1 MINKKILVTGGTG
14 LVGSHLL
21 YQLTERGYSVRA
33 LIRNKKNIEKVRK
46 VFSYYTA
53 NPTILLDKIEWFEG
67 DVLDLAALE
76 EAFENISVIYHCA
89 AIVSFNKKNKA
100 ELLKTNIEGT
110 ENIVNLCLEKQSIKL
125 CFVGSIA
132 SLGSSENGDPVTEKE
147 IWTPADDHSLY
158 SITKFKSEMEVW
170 RGVQEGLDAV
180 IVNPSVILGPG
191 FWDSGSGEIIKKASR
206 GMLFYTLGKTG
217 FVDVRDVVSC
227 MIQLT
232 ESNTTGERF
241 IISSENLTYQNV
253 FDKIAAESKVKKPK
267 YLAGKKILTL
277 AYYVDSFAS
286 ILGFKKQQITKSI
299 VRSGLNI
306 TQYSNKKI
314 KETLGFEFIPVNET
328 IRFAVEKFNQDLKA
342 RK

>member
-1 MINKKILVTGGTG
+1 MTSKKILVTGGTG

-21 YQLTERGYSVRA
+21 YQLTESGYSVRA
-33 LIRNKKNIEKVRK
+33 FIRNKKNIEKVQK

-53 NPTILLDKIEWFEG
+53 DPTALINRIEWFEG
-67 DVLDLAALE
+67 DVLDISALE
-76 EAFENISVIYHCA
+76 EAFENISVVYHCA
-89 AIVSFNKKNKA
+89 AVVSFNKKNKT

-110 ENIVNLCLEKQSIKL
+110 ENIVNLCLEKQPVKL
-125 CFVGSIA
+125 CFVSSVA
-132 SLGSSENGDPVTEKE
+132 SLGSSENGNPVTEKE
-147 IWTPADDHSLY
+147 MWTPADDHSLY

-170 RGVQEGLDAV
+170 RGLQEGLNAV

-191 FWDSGSGEIIKKASR
+191 FWDSGSGEIINKASR

-232 ESNTTGERF
+232 ESNITGERY
-241 IISSENLTYQNV
+241 ILNSENLTYQDV
-253 FDKIAAESKVKKPK
+253 FNKIATEAKVKKPK
-267 YLAGKKILTL
+267 YLAGKKLLTL
-277 AYYVDSFAS
+277 AYYVDSLVSFWG
-286 ILGFKKQQITKSI
+286 LKKQQITKSI

-306 TQYSNKKI
+306 TQYSNKKV
-314 KETLGFEFIPVNET
+314 KDTLDFEFIPINKS